1 MKYYIYESNIYKG
14 TMSLDFPLDNFKTFV
29 ESTTITLYF
38 DEVDSDF
45 LEVSKNIS
53 LLCIAKDNQ
62 INKVYIEGE
71 IQTLDENNIAI
82 LSVKKLIVTK
92 NNFTIFKIDEEFFG
106 LATVNYLP
114 VIRANFEGK
123 ADIDLSY
130 IIEQTNTILNSIM
143 GEGEENGLESSL
155 GNSIN

>member
-14 TMSLDFPLDNFKTFV
+14 IMSLDFPLDNFKTFV
-29 ESTTITLYF
+29 ESTVITLYF

-45 LEVSKNIS
+45 LEVGKNIS

-71 IQTLDENNIAI
+71 IQTLEDDNVAT
-82 LSVKKLIVTK
+82 LSVKKLTVTK
-92 NNFTIFKIDEEFFG
+92 NNFTVFKIDEEFLG
-106 LATVNYLP
+106 VGSVNYLP
-114 VIRANFEGK
+114 VIKANFEGK
-123 ADIDLSY
+123 TDIDLSY
-130 IIEQTNTILNSIM
+130 IMEQTNTILNSIM

-155 GNSIN
+155 GNSDN